1 MDGSITLLTS
11 LGALLFMSAFFS
23 ATETAFTSFNSVRMK
38 NTASNGDAKAALVL
52 RLAENFD
59 RVLTTLLIGNNIVNI
74 SMASIGA
81 LIFTRSFGDIGVTI
95 STAVITILVLVFG
108 EILPKTFA
116 KESPERFAM
125 FAAPTV
131 RVLTVI
137 FAPLNGFFAW
147 GKDRITSTFNVAAEE
162 KGITEEE
169 LLTIV
174 EEAQSD
180 GGINE
185 EEGDLIRSVIEFD
198 DLEVVDIVTPR
209 VDVVAASESA
219 STEEILAIFRDTG
232 YSRLPI
238 YRESVD
244 NIIGVIHQKDFHNE
258 VAYAK
263 MPLETIIKPAIFV
276 TESMKIS
283 TLMRQLQQHKSHIA
297 IVTDEFGGTLGIVT
311 MEDIIE
317 ELVGEIWDEHD
328 EVVEEIK
335 QVAEGEYKVMAGANL
350 DKIFRLLD
358 IDDEE
363 TGATTVG
370 GWVTEQLGRVPEEG
384 DHFIYEN
391 VSTTIT
397 KTNSRRVLEVLFKII
412 AVEEAQEVG

>member
-74 SMASIGA
+74 SMASIGV

-174 EEAQSD
+174 EEAQID

-328 EVVEEIK
+328 EVVEEIE

>member
-1 MDGSITLLTS
+1 M
-11 LGALLFMSAFFS
+11 
-23 ATETAFTSFNSVRMK
+23 
-38 NTASNGDAKAALVL
+38 
-52 RLAENFD
+52 
-59 RVLTTLLIGNNIVNI
+59 
-74 SMASIGA
+74 
-81 LIFTRSFGDIGVTI
+81 
-95 STAVITILVLVFG
+95 
-108 EILPKTFA
+108 
-116 KESPERFAM
+116 
-125 FAAPTV
+125 
-131 RVLTVI
+131 
-137 FAPLNGFFAW
+137 
-147 GKDRITSTFNVAAEE
+147 
-162 KGITEEE
+162 
-169 LLTIV
+169 
-174 EEAQSD
+174 
-180 GGINE
+180 
-185 EEGDLIRSVIEFD
+185 
-198 DLEVVDIVTPR
+198 DIVTPR

-328 EVVEEIK
+328 EVVEEIE

>member
-1 MDGSITLLTS
+1 MDGSLTLLTS

-38 NTASNGDAKAALVL
+38 NTASNGEAKAASVL
-52 RLAENFD
+52 ALAEIFD
-59 RVLTTLLIGNNIVNI
+59 RVFTTLLTGNIIVNI
-74 SMASIGA
+74 CMASIGA

-95 STAVITILVLVFG
+95 STAVITLLVLDFG
-108 EILPKTFA
+108 EFLPKTFA

-174 EEAQSD
+174 EEAQID

-328 EVVEEIK
+328 EVVEEIE

>member
-74 SMASIGA
+74 SMASIGV

-147 GKDRITSTFNVAAEE
+147 GKDRISSTFNVAAEE

-174 EEAQSD
+174 EEAQID

-328 EVVEEIK
+328 EVVEEIE

>member
-52 RLAENFD
+52 RLTENFD

-174 EEAQSD
+174 EEAQID

-328 EVVEEIK
+328 EVVEEIE

>member
-38 NTASNGDAKAALVL
+38 NTASNGDAKAGLVL

-174 EEAQSD
+174 EEAQID

-328 EVVEEIK
+328 EVVEEIE

>member
-74 SMASIGA
+74 SMASIGV

-169 LLTIV
+169 LLTIL
-174 EEAQSD
+174 EEAQID

-328 EVVEEIK
+328 EVVEEIE
-335 QVAEGEYKVMAGANL
+335 QVAEGKYKVMAGANL

>member
-1 MDGSITLLTS
+1 
-11 LGALLFMSAFFS
+11 
-23 ATETAFTSFNSVRMK
+23 MK

-328 EVVEEIK
+328 EVVEEIE

>member
-23 ATETAFTSFNSVRMK
+23 ATETALTSFNSVRMK

-174 EEAQSD
+174 EEAQID

-328 EVVEEIK
+328 EVVEEIE

>member
-1 MDGSITLLTS
+1 
-11 LGALLFMSAFFS
+11 
-23 ATETAFTSFNSVRMK
+23 MK

-174 EEAQSD
+174 EEAQID

-328 EVVEEIK
+328 EVVEEIE

>member
-174 EEAQSD
+174 EEAQID

-328 EVVEEIK
+328 EVVEEIE
-335 QVAEGEYKVMAGANL
+335 QVAEGKYKVMAGANL

>member
-74 SMASIGA
+74 SMASIGV

-174 EEAQSD
+174 EEAQID

-328 EVVEEIK
+328 EVVEEIE
-335 QVAEGEYKVMAGANL
+335 QVAEGKYKVMAGANL